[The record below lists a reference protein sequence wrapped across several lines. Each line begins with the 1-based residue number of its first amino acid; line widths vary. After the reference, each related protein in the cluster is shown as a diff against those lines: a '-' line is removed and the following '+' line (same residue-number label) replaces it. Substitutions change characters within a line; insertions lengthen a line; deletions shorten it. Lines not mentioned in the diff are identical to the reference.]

1 MSLARTF
8 RLHSLSFGI
17 GILFVVMIPSSLH
30 AQATIQVPANYPT
43 IQSAIN
49 AANNGDTV
57 LVGPGTYVENI
68 NFNGK
73 AITVTSSD
81 GPVTTI
87 VDGNHNGTVVT
98 FNHSETAAAVL
109 SGFTIRNGFQS
120 GGFGGGISI
129 SSASPTIS
137 SNVITGNHA
146 IYGIGIYVYDGS
158 STIKN
163 NTITYNDQTGAGS
176 GGFNGSGITV
186 DGIDPAASP
195 QIVANAITNNS
206 SGGGIA
212 IYSNG
217 APLIQGNLIQG
228 NTSGDGG
235 GLSFQG
241 YGSPIISQN
250 LIVGNTASDNGA
262 GIWISLYNASY
273 RSPVLVVNN
282 TIAENN
288 GGPPHGT
295 SGIYTTG
302 FAQNA
307 TFINNIVVAVPGQN
321 GVTCD
326 NSFGAIPSGSVSP
339 VFSNNDAYSFGGA
352 GFAGWC
358 AATFRS
364 GNIFSDPQL
373 LSVANNDFHLAKS
386 SPAVDAGDITAA
398 HLPSTDYDGN
408 PRIADGNG
416 DGTAT
421 IDMGSYELV
430 NTSFAASNPAALN
443 FNPQAVGTTSPP
455 QSVSLTSSGAT
466 PFQVTS
472 IQTTSGFLQ
481 TSNCPILSLSGG
493 GVGIPAGNSCSINVV
508 FDATYPFPGSGTLTV
523 NGTNGQSL
531 TTSLSG
537 TGTNG
542 PVASLSTAS
551 LIFSS
556 QIVGS
561 LSAPQLVTFTNPGS
575 GTVNIS
581 SLIVNGPF
589 SQTSNCGNALT
600 AGSSCTISV
609 VFAPVAFG
617 PVNSTLAIQDQIN
630 GLNYSVSLGGTGL
643 DFSISPSTTSP
654 GLVAGSSM
662 QIPVS
667 VNALG
672 GNFPNPVSLFCSG
685 LPANATCSFSPLSV
699 VPGSSA
705 ANSTMTI
712 TSQFST
718 PGGSLPVTVTGISGS
733 SSHSAQLQL
742 TIFKAGL
749 TLSANILNFSP
760 QPVGSMSISLSVVL
774 TNTNVGPV
782 NLSSISASGPF
793 VQSNSCTSVLPVYS
807 TCTVNVSFAPMA
819 YGSVVGALSILD
831 SVDALSYSVNLSGTG
846 VDFSIS
852 PSVNALTVI
861 RGTPSSISVSLASL
875 GGPFQNPVSLAC
887 VGLPIKTT
895 CSFSPSNPSPGSTGA
910 SSILTIST
918 DLSATQ
924 AGTYAVSIVGA
935 SGSIS
940 RSAALQLTISKN
952 KH

>member
-1 MSLARTF
+1 MSLARTI
-8 RLHSLSFGI
+8 RLKSLSLLAVCTLGLAATATNVRAQST
-17 GILFVVMIPSSLH
+17 IL
-30 AQATIQVPANYPT
+30 VPGNYPT

-49 AANNGDTV
+49 AASNGDTV
-57 LVGPGTYVENI
+57 LVSPGTYVENI
-68 NFNGK
+68 NFLGK
-73 AITVTSSD
+73 NITVTSSN
-81 GPVTTI
+81 GPAATI
-87 VDGNHNGTVVT
+87 IDGNHNGTVAT
-98 FNHSETAAAVL
+98 FNHSETAASVL

-146 IYGIGIYVYDGS
+146 VYGIGIYVYDGS
-158 STIKN
+158 ATIKN

-206 SGGGIA
+206 SGGGIG

-217 APLIQGNLIQG
+217 TPLIQGNLIQG

-241 YGSPIISQN
+241 YGSPIILQN
-250 LIVGNTASDNGA
+250 LVVGNAASDNGA

-288 GGPPHGT
+288 GGPPHET

-307 TFINNIVVAVPGQN
+307 TFFNNVVIAVPGQN

-326 NSFGAIPSGSVSP
+326 ASSSSVSP
-339 VFSNNDAYSFGGA
+339 VFSHNDAYSFLGA

-358 AATFRS
+358 VATSRS
-364 GNIFSDPQL
+364 GNTFSDPEP
-373 LSVANNDFHLAKS
+373 LSVADNDFHLAKS
-386 SPAVDAGDITAA
+386 SPAVDAGDNTAP
-398 HLPSTDYDGN
+398 HLPSIDYDGN
-408 PRIADGNG
+408 PRLADGNG

-421 IDMGSYELV
+421 IDMGAYELV
-430 NTSFAASNPAALN
+430 NTSSAVLNPASLN

-481 TSNCPILSLSGG
+481 NSNCPILSLFGG
-493 GVGIPAGNSCSINVV
+493 GLGIPAGDSCSINVV
-508 FDATYPFPGSGTLTV
+508 FDATYPFPASGTLTV
-523 NGTNGQSL
+523 NGTNGESL

-537 TGTNG
+537 MGTNG
-542 PVASLSTAS
+542 PVASLSTAN
-551 LIFSS
+551 LVFSP

-561 LSAPQLVTFTNPGS
+561 FSAPQLVTFTNPGT

-581 SLIVNGPF
+581 SLVVNGPF
-589 SQTSNCGNALT
+589 SQISNCGNALT

-617 PVNSTLAIQDQIN
+617 PANSTLAIQDQIN

-643 DFSISPSTTSP
+643 DFSISPSTTLP

-672 GNFPNPVSLFCSG
+672 GNFPNPVSLSCSG

-699 VPGSSA
+699 VPGASG
-705 ANSTMTI
+705 ANSIMTI
-712 TSQFST
+712 ASQFST
-718 PGGSLPVTVTGISGS
+718 PGGSFLVTITGISTF
-733 SSHSAQLQL
+733 SSHSAPLQL

-749 TLSANILNFSP
+749 TLSANILNFPS
-760 QPVGSMSISLSVVL
+760 QPVGSTSGSLSVVL

-793 VQSNSCTSVLPVYS
+793 IQTNNCGSVLPIYS
-807 TCTVNVSFAPMA
+807 TCTVTASFVPVA
-819 YGSVVGALSILD
+819 YGSVVGSLSILD
-831 SVDALSYSVNLSGTG
+831 TVDALSYAVNLNGIG
-846 VDFSIS
+846 VDFSITPAVS
-852 PSVNALTVI
+852 ALTVF
-861 RGTPSSISVSLASL
+861 RGTPSSISVNIAAL

-887 VGLPIKTT
+887 VGLPIRTT
-895 CSFSPSNPSPGSTGA
+895 CGFSPPNPSPGATGA
-910 SSILTIST
+910 TSVLTIST
-918 DLSATQ
+918 DPSATQ
-924 AGTYAVSIVGA
+924 AGTYAISIVGS
-935 SGSIS
+935 SGAVLH
-940 RSAALQLTISKN
+940 SANLQLTISKN